1 MNTLTIESSTD
12 IELLAL
18 TKGKEHFQFAQKTGL
33 SHSTDM
39 FINLEWLLDSARINV
54 GQIDL
59 IGAGTGPGS
68 FTGVRIAVST
78 ARMLSQILG
87 VPLVGVKSHEIYAAS
102 CETVNNGL
110 IAVAFDAKKS
120 RVYAALYSRE
130 NGSTS
135 PLIEPGDFTMTE
147 FLEKIPSVGMV
158 TCIGD
163 GFTRYSAELRDYGT
177 ANGTVYS
184 FTADFMP
191 SGKAASLLVQ
201 EKFRESPQSY
211 TDYLK
216 ILPRYERLSDAEN
229 AYNCRNR

>member
-1 MNTLTIESSTD
+1 MITLTIESSTD

-18 TKGKEHFQFAQKTGL
+18 TRGEEHFQFAEKTGL

-39 FINLEWLLDSARINV
+39 FVNLKWLLDSARIKI
-54 GQIDL
+54 GQIEI

-78 ARMLSQILG
+78 ARMLAQILE
-87 VPLVGVKSHEIYAAS
+87 VPLVGLKSHEIYAAS

-110 IAVAFDAKKS
+110 IAVAFDAKKY

-135 PLIEPGDFTMTE
+135 PVIEPGDFTMTE
-147 FLEKIPSVGMV
+147 FLEKIQPSGMI

-163 GFTRYSAELRDYGT
+163 GFSRYSAELGDYAATKGME
-177 ANGTVYS
+177 YR
-184 FTADFMP
+184 FIEDFMP

-201 EKFRESPQSY
+201 KKFGESPQNY

-216 ILPRYERLSDAEN
+216 ILPGYERLSDAEN
-229 AYNCRNR
+229 AYNRRNR